1 MLSCCQPLCLFFRPF
16 HSNLFNVQFIY
27 LWYSTKKRNQE
38 VEGHPDKA
46 LKIKEEE
53 FPWEKTVLEV
63 NLFPRG
69 FQLGSSFAIKVYF
82 THGFIF
88 CNWFRGL

>member
-1 MLSCCQPLCLFFRPF
+1 M
-16 HSNLFNVQFIY
+16 
-27 LWYSTKKRNQE
+27 
-38 VEGHPDKA
+38 EGHPDKA